1 MKMEAFVSSE
11 KREFAPLACGQP
23 TSSAVPKEDIDS
35 VGHLSFVWPKS
46 TTSAVPRRRWAIA
59 ARCTAI
65 AALKRVRLRIINGH
79 QTIVRTRKCQ

>member
-1 MKMEAFVSSE
+1 VIEREGCSTMKMEAVVSSE

-23 TSSAVPKEDIDS
+23 TSSAVPKEGIDS

-59 ARCTAI
+59 RAVPGLRRAI
-65 AALKRVRLRIINGH
+65 AA
-79 QTIVRTRKCQ
+79 